1 MWLIRDT
8 LECVDEIEL
17 WIVMESERSDFKTV
31 TDNSR
36 GTKSE
41 KRDGGEN
48 GKCKKEIVFGTDAGA
63 ISKMVAEAVEK
74 PVFGDR
80 TLITSVEC

>member
-8 LECVDEIEL
+8 LECVYEIEL
-17 WIVMESERSDFKTV
+17 WIVMESEGSDFKTV

-36 GTKSE
+36 GTKGK
-41 KRDGGEN
+41 KRDGGKN
-48 GKCKKEIVFGTDAGA
+48 RKCKKEIVFRMDAGA

-74 PVFGDR
+74 TVFGDG
-80 TLITSVEC
+80 TLIASVEC